1 MTNVYGSDW
10 LSERTIMKVLRN
22 FGLTDVE
29 SQVFLFLAKNGILK
43 AGDISKTI
51 GKHKAQIYR
60 ILKNLQNKGIVE
72 STLESPARFTA
83 VSFEKVLDLIIKTKK
98 EEANLIEKEKDELLD
113 HWMSISL
120 EKPAAAVDRFV
131 IIEGRSNM
139 YSRVLQMIE
148 KAGKEVLAVTTSL
161 GVIRADQAGIIDA
174 MKKRNIHFRIL
185 VEVSEENLEI
195 VNRIVKDVLAKHP
208 NIEGRHVNI
217 ISGVCPRFV
226 IMDDDEAIFTITLKE
241 NSSIVSRDE
250 TSLWT
255 NSKGFAVIYAKAFFE
270 ELWRSSTNIGN
281 KINDMET
288 KKKV

>member
-1 MTNVYGSDW
+1 
-10 LSERTIMKVLRN
+10 LSERTIMKVLRD
-22 FGLTDVE
+22 FGLTDGE
-29 SQVFLFLAKNGILK
+29 SKVFLFLAKNGILK

-60 ILKNLQNKGIVE
+60 ILKKLQNKGIVE

-98 EEANLIEKEKDELLD
+98 EDINFMEKEKDELLD
-113 HWMSISL
+113 HWVSFTI
-120 EKPAAAVDRFV
+120 EKPTVEIDRFV
-131 IIEGRSNM
+131 VIEGRSNM
-139 YSRVLQMIE
+139 YSKVLQMIE
-148 KAGKEVLAVTTSL
+148 EAEKEVLAVTTSL

-185 VEVSEENLEI
+185 VRVSEENLEI
-195 VNRIVKDVLAKHP
+195 VKRIAKDALPKHP
-208 NIEGRHVNI
+208 NIEGRHVNLV
-217 ISGVCPRFV
+217 SGVCPRFV
-226 IMDDDEAIFTITLKE
+226 IMDDEEAIFSITLKE
-241 NSSIVSRDE
+241 NSSMLSRDE

-270 ELWRSSTNIGN
+270 ELWRSSANIVN
-281 KINDMET
+281 KIDDMET